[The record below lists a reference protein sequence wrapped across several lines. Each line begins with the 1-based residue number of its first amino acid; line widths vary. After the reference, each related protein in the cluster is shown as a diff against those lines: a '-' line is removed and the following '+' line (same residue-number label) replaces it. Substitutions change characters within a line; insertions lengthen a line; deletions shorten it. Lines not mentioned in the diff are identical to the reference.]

1 MSRWFLLASPFTLLR
16 GDRSGLQRLSPPS
29 TPSAAFCASFRPLT
43 GRLSPE
49 SETTAQISG
58 GKTDRFRHTA
68 AGFTLCALDGS
79 GLRGNKPAR
88 PSLTPHI
95 RFLSIGSCLFST
107 LLFGAPFGTPPLR
120 FTSPSPPSGW
130 AQDSHLPAIL
140 HARHTCPTRPRP
152 SIGGTRPRAP
162 RAQGPPAH
170 YA

>member
-95 RFLSIGSCLFST
+95 RFLSIGSCFFSPI
-107 LLFGAPFGTPPLR
+107 LSDAPFCPPPLR
-120 FTSPSPPSGW
+120 FPNPSPPSGW
-130 AQDSHLPAIL
+130 ADDAHPLPL
-140 HARHTCPTRPRP
+140 FQPWHTFPP
-152 SIGGTRPRAP
+152 RPRAP
-162 RAQGPPAH
+162 SS
-170 YA
+170 